1 MSTPVSFIM
10 SWFSKLQNK
19 LQVVSVKN
27 PYMPW
32 GMRRPE
38 NQRYIQFISG
48 TEN

>member
-1 MSTPVSFIM
+1 M

-27 PYMPW
+27 PYMPC
-32 GMRRPE
+32 GMPRPE
-38 NQRYIQFISG
+38 NQRHMQFISG